1 MKQKFILFLLL
12 VSGSFLSGIQ
22 AQVKQVTI
30 IDELEKSVPGEG
42 VVKITADPKI
52 KELIGLLSP
61 EISADKEN
69 YITTKGFRIQV
80 FMSNDPRTA
89 RRELTAKINLIREVF
104 SDSDIAVYDDYN
116 RPNWKLLAGDF
127 LTREEADVFRQKLQ
141 KTIPQLGKEM
151 YVVQDNIKIP
161 INRNN

>member
-22 AQVKQVTI
+22 AQVRYVTI
-30 IDELEKSVPGEG
+30 IDELETSVPGEG

-52 KELIGLLSP
+52 KELIGLLLP

-69 YITTKGFRIQV
+69 FITTKGFRIQV
-80 FMSNDPRTA
+80 FMSNDRTA
-89 RRELTAKINLIREVF
+89 RGEITAKINLIKEVF
-104 SDSDIAVYDDYN
+104 SDSEIAVYDKYDA
-116 RPNWKLLAGDF
+116 PNWKLLAGDF

-151 YVVQDNIKIP
+151 YVVQDNIKIS